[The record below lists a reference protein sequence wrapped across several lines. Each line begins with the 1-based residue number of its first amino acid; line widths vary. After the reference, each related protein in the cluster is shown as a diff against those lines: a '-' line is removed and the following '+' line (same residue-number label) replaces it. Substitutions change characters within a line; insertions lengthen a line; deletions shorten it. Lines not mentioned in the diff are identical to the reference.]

1 MQTHTHT
8 HTHTYI
14 YISGLFGLFEGQSA
28 GNHGFRTQILVFL
41 QSFPSTKSEIILF
54 YLYLYHL
61 SQYHGWFQHVPT
73 PFIHI
78 YTISGCTGHFPR
90 LVVDPI
96 RSSLLPHCHPPLVGG
111 LEHSLFFIYWEFH
124 HPNWLFVRAVET
136 TNQTL
141 FQQVVPANTPSR
153 SLWPSRFGGTP
164 GSTTVATLHGDVVA
178 VGAVGMKVWQ
188 AEMPAIIGKI

>member
-1 MQTHTHT
+1 MLGGKADQLPHVSTYIAWYPHYGWTFHSIQWFQRYCSSPNFLMAACCANTHTHI

-78 YTISGCTGHFPR
+78 YTYLYHIGVYWPFSQVGC
-90 LVVDPI
+90 
-96 RSSLLPHCHPPLVGG
+96 RSH
-111 LEHSLFFIYWEFH
+111 
-124 HPNWLFVRAVET
+124 
-136 TNQTL
+136 
-141 FQQVVPANTPSR
+141 
-153 SLWPSRFGGTP
+153 
-164 GSTTVATLHGDVVA
+164 
-178 VGAVGMKVWQ
+178 
-188 AEMPAIIGKI
+188 